1 MFFCLFAIFSSSLTI
16 FLPLSTSVVNVVDLS
31 PWRQSVKHLDI
42 SVCPRRV
49 DAWALERPSYSLT
62 VTTPSA
68 CCSIDA
74 RACHAVR
81 TFRYVQNP
89 IIFIHLN
96 NYSMT
101 TNVCMHAPAL
111 IAKKTNHFP
120 ICLLDDRQPAGGIL
134 FFFLSSFGL
143 LLHRSKIANSQCVAT
158 NLSKKLLTVE
168 V

>member
-74 RACHAVR
+74 RACHAG
-81 TFRYVQNP
+81 
-89 IIFIHLN
+89 HLP
-96 NYSMT
+96 S
-101 TNVCMHAPAL
+101 VV
-111 IAKKTNHFP
+111 IS
-120 ICLLDDRQPAGGIL
+120 
-134 FFFLSSFGL
+134 FFFCSL
-143 LLHRSKIANSQCVAT
+143 LLR
-158 NLSKKLLTVE
+158 LL
-168 V
+168 